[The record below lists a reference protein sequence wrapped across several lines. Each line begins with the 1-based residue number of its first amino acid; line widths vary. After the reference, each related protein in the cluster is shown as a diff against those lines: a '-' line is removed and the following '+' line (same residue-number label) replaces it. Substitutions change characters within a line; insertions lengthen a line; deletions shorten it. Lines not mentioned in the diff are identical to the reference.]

1 MGEFTTLESTPTD
14 TMDMPSPRSTAP
26 LLPQFTLD
34 TMAYTMESTTPTLV
48 STTLASVMPI
58 LTPNTST
65 ATEFTTQESTLT
77 DTTDIPSPRSTA
89 PLLPQF
95 TLDTTAYT
103 TEYTTPMLVSTI
115 LASVMPILTPQWS
128 TPPNLAGTHI
138 PILLLSAMF
147 TMLVS
152 TDLPPLPCL
161 LTKVVSTL
169 PIQVLTILDTLV
181 TVSLNVKPKLIL
193 NGNTTTPI
201 LHMPATPDTL
211 DTPDTPLHTTT
222 EMSGTE
228 LNTYGKTWIKR

>member
-1 MGEFTTLESTPTD
+1 MVTD
-14 TMDMPSPRSTAP
+14 TTDMPSPRST
-26 LLPQFTLD
+26 T
-34 TMAYTMESTTPTLV
+34 
-48 STTLASVMPI
+48 
-58 LTPNTST
+58 
-65 ATEFTTQESTLT
+65 
-77 DTTDIPSPRSTA
+77 

-103 TEYTTPMLVSTI
+103 TEYTTPTLVSTI

-128 TPPNLAGTHI
+128 TLPNSADTHI

-152 TDLPPLPCL
+152 TA
-161 LTKVVSTL
+161 
-169 PIQVLTILDTLV
+169 PIQALTILDTLV

-193 NGNTTTPI
+193 NGHTTTPI
-201 LHMPATPDTL
+201 LLMPATPDTL

-228 LNTYGKTWIKR
+228 LNTYGKTWIK

>member
-1 MGEFTTLESTPTD
+1 MGTDSTILASAMLTLTPNTSTATEFTTLESTPTD

-26 LLPQFTLD
+26 LLLQFTLD

-48 STTLASVMPI
+48 ST
-58 LTPNTST
+58 
-65 ATEFTTQESTLT
+65 
-77 DTTDIPSPRSTA
+77 
-89 PLLPQF
+89 
-95 TLDTTAYT
+95 
-103 TEYTTPMLVSTI
+103 I

-128 TPPNLAGTHI
+128 TLPNSADTHI

-152 TDLPPLPCL
+152 TDLPTLPCL
-161 LTKVVSTL
+161 LTKVVSTP

-193 NGNTTTPI
+193 NGHATTPI

-211 DTPDTPLHTTT
+211 VTPDTPLHTTT

-228 LNTYGKTWIKR
+228 LKPYGKTWIKR